1 MKAADIPEK
10 VPHSQARKLVD
21 EQLSASVKDPAIRRF
36 LLTNLVEVDGRFSW
50 RVNLE
55 TLAQHLDKILTFP
68 QPLESYSGPT
78 LFLIGGNSKY
88 VQPSHHSE
96 IRRLFPQAQIQ
107 TVPNAGHWV
116 HSDKPQDFMD
126 AVSSFLA

>member
-21 EQLSASVKDPAIRRF
+21 EQLSSTVKVIHATPFSSPPWCKLRHMCGGGGKWWVGLTESPLQLPDPPQDPAIRQF

-50 RVNLE
+50 RVNLD

-68 QPLESYSGPT
+68 QQLESYSGPT
-78 LFLIGGNSKY
+78 LFLIGGNSRY
-88 VQPSHHSE
+88 VQ
-96 IRRLFPQAQIQ
+96 
-107 TVPNAGHWV
+107 
-116 HSDKPQDFMD
+116 
-126 AVSSFLA
+126 

>member
-1 MKAADIPEK
+1 MKAVDVPEK

-21 EQLSASVKDPAIRRF
+21 GQLSAAVKVIHATPFSSPPWCRLRRVCGGGGVGLTESPSQLPDPLQDPAIRRF

-68 QPLESYSGPT
+68 QQLESYSGPT
-78 LFLIGGNSKY
+78 LFLTGGNSRY
-88 VQPSHHSE
+88 VQ
-96 IRRLFPQAQIQ
+96 
-107 TVPNAGHWV
+107 
-116 HSDKPQDFMD
+116 
-126 AVSSFLA
+126 